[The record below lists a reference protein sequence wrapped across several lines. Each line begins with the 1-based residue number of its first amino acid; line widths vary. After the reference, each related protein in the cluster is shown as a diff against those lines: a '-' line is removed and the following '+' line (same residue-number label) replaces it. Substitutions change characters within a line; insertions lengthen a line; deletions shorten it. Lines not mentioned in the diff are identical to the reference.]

1 MGSLFGGPKAPA
13 PPPPTP
19 VMPIADDASVQAAKK
34 KKLSEIASRQG
45 RASTILTQDN
55 GFSSPTSQTLG

>member
-1 MGSLFGGPKAPA
+1 MGSIFGGAKSPA

-19 VMPIADDASVQAAKK
+19 VMPLPDDEAVKGAKK
-34 KKLSEIASRQG
+34 KKLADMAARQG

-55 GFSSPTSQTLG
+55 GFTSPPSQTLG